1 MKRGLN
7 SGLSET
13 TAAFKEWFLEASQDL
28 DSVKQQRL
36 AQEDELLRLRE
47 QIDRATKEHQVN
59 SVHLY
64 RPREVPATKVT
75 TQNSHKVQEIV

>member
-1 MKRGLN
+1 MNRGLN
-7 SGLSET
+7 SSQVYQRRR
-13 TAAFKEWFLEASQDL
+13 FLEAARDL

>member
-1 MKRGLN
+1 M
-7 SGLSET
+7 E
-13 TAAFKEWFLEASQDL
+13 AARDL

-47 QIDRATKEHQVN
+47 QIDRATKHEVN